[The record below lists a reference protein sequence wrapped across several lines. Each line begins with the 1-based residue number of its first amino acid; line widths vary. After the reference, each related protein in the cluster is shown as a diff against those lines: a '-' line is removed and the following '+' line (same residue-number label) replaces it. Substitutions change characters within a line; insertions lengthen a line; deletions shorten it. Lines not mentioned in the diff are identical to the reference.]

1 MGAGLGLAAVVGG
14 LQTVNRSE
22 LARAEW
28 WTPAEAAFML
38 GVNKS
43 TVTRWLNSPD
53 GVPHEVGVLPT
64 RKKGRKRVRFRR
76 YDLFRWLDQ
85 RRETA

>member
-1 MGAGLGLAAVVGG
+1 M
-14 LQTVNRSE
+14 NRHE
-22 LARAEW
+22 LATAEW

-43 TVTRWLNSPD
+43 TIARWTAQGL
-53 GVPHEVGVLPT
+53 PHEVGVLPT

-76 YDLFRWLDQ
+76 YDLFRWLDERGSRTPMGNQ
-85 RRETA
+85 PQEES